1 VPGGSLASF
10 LQISVVTQQGL
21 ISTVEE
27 KHTASVAAQSPET
40 VGAPETVVAPDT
52 VVAPE
57 AVVAPETVVAVVAVA
72 AVVVLAVVAVVVPL
86 VQVSAIQTV
95 PSSHIP
101 TRSPQKP
108 PSGILSIY

>member
-1 VPGGSLASF
+1 VPAGSLASF
-10 LQISVVTQQGL
+10 LQMSVVTQQGL
-21 ISTVEE
+21 ILTVGE
-27 KHTASVAAQSPET
+27 KHTASVAAQSSAT
-40 VGAPETVVAPDT
+40 
-52 VVAPE
+52 
-57 AVVAPETVVAVVAVA
+57 VVAPETVVVPETVVSPEAVVDVV

-108 PSGILSIY
+108 PSGILSRY